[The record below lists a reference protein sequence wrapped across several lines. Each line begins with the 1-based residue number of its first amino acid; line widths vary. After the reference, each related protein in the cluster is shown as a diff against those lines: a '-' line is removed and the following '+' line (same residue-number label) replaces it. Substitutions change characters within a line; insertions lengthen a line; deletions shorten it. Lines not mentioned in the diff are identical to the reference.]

1 MKVCLWN
8 DQMIPK
14 DEVRIDPEDR
24 GYQFGDGVYEVIRVY
39 RGKTF
44 AEKAHMDRLKRSL
57 KELRIPFSHSEE
69 ELSKRFQE
77 LIEAEGVTDGIIY
90 LQVTRG
96 TAPRSHAFPEK
107 ATANL
112 IAYASSYPRP
122 VEMIEQGGEAVLF
135 EDIRWLRCDIK
146 SLNLLGAVLA
156 KQSAKERGAV
166 EAIQH
171 RGQVVTEGS
180 ASNVFIV
187 KEGTLFTH
195 PSNHLILNGITRQIV
210 IKLAEELGIPL
221 QEVPFR
227 VDDLLSS
234 DEAFITGTTTEV
246 TPIIRVEGKVIGSGK
261 PGEIT
266 RKLQKAFEREIAL

>member
-8 DQMIPK
+8 DQMMPK

-57 KELRIPFSHSEE
+57 QELRIPFSYSEKD
-69 ELSKRFQE
+69 LSKRFQE
-77 LIEAEGVTDGIIY
+77 LIEAERVTDGIIY

-112 IAYASSYPRP
+112 VAYASSYPRP

-171 RGQVVTEGS
+171 RDQVVTEGS
-180 ASNVFIV
+180 ASNVFTI
-187 KEGTLFTH
+187 KEGTLYTH

-210 IKLAEELGIPL
+210 IRLAEELGIPL

-227 VDDLLSS
+227 VDDLLTA

-246 TPIIRVEGKVIGSGK
+246 TPIIRVEGKEIGSGK

-266 RKLQKAFEREIAL
+266 RKLQAAFEREIGL

>member
-171 RGQVVTEGS
+171 RDQVVTEGS

-187 KEGTLFTH
+187 KEGTLYTH

-210 IKLAEELGIPL
+210 IKLAGELGIPL

-246 TPIIRVEGKVIGSGK
+246 TPIIRVEGKEIGSGK

>member
-8 DQMIPK
+8 DQMMPK

-57 KELRIPFSHSEE
+57 QELRIPFSYSEKD
-69 ELSKRFQE
+69 LSKRFQE
-77 LIEAEGVTDGIIY
+77 LIEAERVTDGIIY

-112 IAYASSYPRP
+112 VAYASSYPRP

-156 KQSAKERGAV
+156 KQSAKERRAV

-171 RGQVVTEGS
+171 RDQVVTEGS
-180 ASNVFIV
+180 ASNVFII
-187 KEGTLFTH
+187 KEGTLYTH

-227 VDDLLSS
+227 VDDLLTA

-246 TPIIRVEGKVIGSGK
+246 TPIIRVEGKEIGSGK

-266 RKLQKAFEREIAL
+266 RKLQAAFEREIGL

>member
-8 DQMIPK
+8 DQMMPK

-57 KELRIPFSHSEE
+57 QELRIPFSYSEE
-69 ELSKRFQE
+69 DLSKRFQE
-77 LIEAEGVTDGIIY
+77 LIEAERVTDGIIY

-112 IAYASSYPRP
+112 VAYASSYPRP

-171 RGQVVTEGS
+171 RDQVVTEGS
-180 ASNVFIV
+180 ASNVFII
-187 KEGTLFTH
+187 KEGTLYTH

-227 VDDLLSS
+227 VDDLLTA

-246 TPIIRVEGKVIGSGK
+246 TPIIRVEGKEIGSGK

-266 RKLQKAFEREIAL
+266 RKLQAAFEREIGL